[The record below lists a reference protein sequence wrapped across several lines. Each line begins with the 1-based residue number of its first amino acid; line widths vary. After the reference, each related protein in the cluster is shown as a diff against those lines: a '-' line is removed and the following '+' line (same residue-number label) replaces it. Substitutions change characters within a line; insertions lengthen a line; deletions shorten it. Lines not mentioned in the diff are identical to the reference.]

1 MCLVKCLNE
10 VLVFNLKNSCVC
22 WFWDTSL
29 FMISEL
35 SIVET
40 SLFDFIVC
48 SQRWS
53 LQGIIKMKIFQS
65 KACNYCKYISYN
77 NIPSLPLPICC
88 CLWITKFHTNWENN
102 VSFVIEAVCS
112 ILARALIYSFFS
124 SPHMPLKHTIIRFC
138 IVVVVTINIFL
149 SSSILWK
156 VPNEYSWC
164 GLHCGH
170 DLIYER
176 KETIK
181 TLISRLK
188 LWSRIQGI

>member
-10 VLVFNLKNSCVC
+10 VLIFNLKNSCVC

-35 SIVET
+35 SIVEM

-48 SQRWS
+48 TQRWS
-53 LQGIIKMKIFQS
+53 LQEITKMPIFQL
-65 KACNYCKYISYN
+65 KTCNYCKYISYN
-77 NIPSLPLPICC
+77 NIPSFPLPICC
-88 CLWITKFHTNWENN
+88 CLWITLLLWSLST
-102 VSFVIEAVCS
+102 I
-112 ILARALIYSFFS
+112 FS
-124 SPHMPLKHTIIRFC
+124 
-138 IVVVVTINIFL
+138 

-156 VPNEYSWC
+156 VPNKYSWC
-164 GLHCGH
+164 GLDCGH

-188 LWSRIQGI
+188 LPKI